1 MDERT
6 TVQVP
11 APTPSASL
19 VTHGTSGPEFQLPC
33 TVTPLS
39 GLCRQ
44 SCAVIRT
51 VADHVSTPLTVQP
64 SRFPTCM
71 LGPFT
76 VITIAS
82 ALLLELVVRATLA
95 PAASPGIVWVPTT
108 ALPAVP
114 SVSTTSIFAVTSCPP
129 TFCTV
134 TTTGA
139 VSPTVT

>member
-64 SRFPTCM
+64 ARFPTCM

-82 ALLLELVVRATLA
+82 AWLLELASGSFCVAGMTLPRIAAPVGLQVVGRRT
-95 PAASPGIVWVPTT
+95 PALGASSGT
-108 ALPAVP
+108 
-114 SVSTTSIFAVTSCPP
+114 
-129 TFCTV
+129 
-134 TTTGA
+134 
-139 VSPTVT
+139 

>member
-51 VADHVSTPLTVQP
+51 VADHVSTPLTAQP

-82 ALLLELVVRATLA
+82 ALLPELASGSFCVAVRTCPLIAAPAVLQLMVRATLA
-95 PAASPGIVWVPTT
+95 PAAIRSEERRVGKECR
-108 ALPAVP
+108 
-114 SVSTTSIFAVTSCPP
+114 SR
-129 TFCTV
+129 
-134 TTTGA
+134 
-139 VSPTVT
+139 